1 MIGKG
6 KVEICFHLENPRNRV
21 RNRSE
26 LTNKSAISRQN
37 SSTTFDDTLTND
49 EPNSTTFD
57 NGGADDQFSNNCQI
71 SFIESL
77 VEIGRRLVTQPDRES
92 KTQRLISELNQVNLH
107 LPSRVWN
114 PISDDTNHFIGK
126 VKELRCSSFYVS
138 RTHY

>member
-1 MIGKG
+1 MFDIP
-6 KVEICFHLENPRNRV
+6 F
-21 RNRSE
+21 S
-26 LTNKSAISRQN
+26 TNKSAISRQN

-77 VEIGRRLVTQPDRES
+77 VEIGRRLVKQPDRES

-114 PISDDTNHFIGK
+114 PISDDTNHFIGR
-126 VKELRCSSFYVS
+126 LNYRNFYSFYLWF
-138 RTHY
+138 

>member
-1 MIGKG
+1 MFDIP
-6 KVEICFHLENPRNRV
+6 F
-21 RNRSE
+21 S
-26 LTNKSAISRQN
+26 TNKSAISRQN

-114 PISDDTNHFIGK
+114 PISDDTNHFIGR
-126 VKELRCSSFYVS
+126 LNYRNFYSFYLWFS
-138 RTHY
+138 TNYSLCCCCIKFKR

>member
-1 MIGKG
+1 MFDVSI
-6 KVEICFHLENPRNRV
+6 
-21 RNRSE
+21 S
-26 LTNKSAISRQN
+26 TNKSAISRQN

-114 PISDDTNHFIGK
+114 PISDDTNHFIG
-126 VKELRCSSFYVS
+126 LRNFYGF
-138 RTHY
+138 YQFYF

>member
-1 MIGKG
+1 MVRLNSG
-6 KVEICFHLENPRNRV
+6 EIEKIPESILSMFDV
-21 RNRSE
+21 SIS
-26 LTNKSAISRQN
+26 TNKSAISRQN

-114 PISDDTNHFIGK
+114 PISDDTNHFIG
-126 VKELRCSSFYVS
+126 LN
-138 RTHY
+138 

>member
-1 MIGKG
+1 MRRPARTRKLID
-6 KVEICFHLENPRNRV
+6 L
-21 RNRSE
+21 S
-26 LTNKSAISRQN
+26 TNKSAISRQN

-126 VKELRCSSFYVS
+126 FKEFGGRDKNAQN
-138 RTHY
+138 